1 MGFSRS
7 TQQVC
12 ELVADSGSGTVLC
25 AAKSERWSMFAYLIC
40 SLCIWIHIWMPDD
53 PVLEVVLDFIAF
65 ADLVLGVVLE
75 FSFTVIHFMSSSL

>member
-1 MGFSRS
+1 
-7 TQQVC
+7 
-12 ELVADSGSGTVLC
+12 
-25 AAKSERWSMFAYLIC
+25 
-40 SLCIWIHIWMPDD
+40 MPDD